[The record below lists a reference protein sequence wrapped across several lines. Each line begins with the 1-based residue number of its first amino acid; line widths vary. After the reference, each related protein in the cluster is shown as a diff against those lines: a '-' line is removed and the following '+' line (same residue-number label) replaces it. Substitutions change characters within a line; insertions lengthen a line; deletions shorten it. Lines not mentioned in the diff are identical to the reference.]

1 MNINRLNYEE
11 ISYEELHSMM
21 INKYREN
28 ETIKI
33 RSRILILNHERY
45 EKMEDGEL
53 IKEMELFKMY
63 HKKHN
68 ELKRLEKTE
77 LRFHDD
83 IRREYRRSGLMY
95 SEEMEMEYKKL
106 YLEYSN
112 MFKEYESIFEKW
124 FVYHYNGENK
134 KKASKKIKKIGK
146 KEISKLMDDVCGI
159 CLENHEKLKTIET
172 CCNHSFGK
180 CCFDLWSKSCKKE
193 KKVLRCPLCKK
204 ENPNITSFKLCKSV
218 DKKVSVKKLR
228 LIIEEDEV

>member
-1 MNINRLNYEE
+1 
-11 ISYEELHSMM
+11 
-21 INKYREN
+21 
-28 ETIKI
+28 
-33 RSRILILNHERY
+33 
-45 EKMEDGEL
+45 MEDGEL

-146 KEISKLMDDVCGI
+146 KEKHIKKKDEFKNECKRKYNEKFNVFSKRKCRRSNKFLR
-159 CLENHEKLKTIET
+159 EKVR
-172 CCNHSFGK
+172 F
-180 CCFDLWSKSCKKE
+180 
-193 KKVLRCPLCKK
+193 
-204 ENPNITSFKLCKSV
+204 
-218 DKKVSVKKLR
+218 
-228 LIIEEDEV
+228 